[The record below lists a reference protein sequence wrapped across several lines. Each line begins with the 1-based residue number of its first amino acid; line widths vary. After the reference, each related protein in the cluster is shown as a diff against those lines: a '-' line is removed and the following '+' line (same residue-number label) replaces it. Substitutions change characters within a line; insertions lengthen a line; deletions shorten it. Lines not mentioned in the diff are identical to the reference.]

1 MAEIRTQQKK
11 QSNGIRSKNEK
22 KMFQFKDLKQAVYL
36 LNWEDPMSRG
46 KVDCKIAEDKKSELE
61 GKTSALFF
69 LENKYT
75 KRKIRSK
82 YDNKPQLAVSR
93 TDHAITIYYNPI
105 SAAFKVL
112 DTKASRTGPLG
123 EGGK

>member
-1 MAEIRTQQKK
+1 
-11 QSNGIRSKNEK
+11 
-22 KMFQFKDLKQAVYL
+22 
-36 LNWEDPMSRG
+36 MSRG
-46 KVDCKIAEDKKSELE
+46 KVDCKIAENKKSELE

-82 YDNKPQLAVSR
+82 YDNKQQLAVSR
-93 TDHAITIYYNPI
+93 TDHAITISYNPI
-105 SAAFKVL
+105 STAFKAL